1 MQQLNSMMSLPI
13 LTFHGL
19 SKHKESNKYVVTEED
34 FVVYLEYLAT
44 HNYKCILAEDYAT
57 SLLERMYKLPEKSV
71 MITFDDG
78 HATDYTIALPILKKY
93 NLKATFFITTD
104 FIGQDGYMNPQ
115 QIKVLAGS
123 GMSVQ
128 SHAKT
133 HLFLDELSDDEIKIE
148 LDESK
153 KKLEN
158 ILGKPVQY
166 ISMPGGRYNNRVCEI
181 ARQEN
186 YTVLFCSAPYYLK
199 KMDGINIVGRCM
211 IRYAH
216 RESNFHQVICPRRVE
231 QKKTQLF
238 YYLKYLL
245 KKGLGKRFYYLLW
258 KFYVKK

>member
-1 MQQLNSMMSLPI
+1 MIFPI
-13 LTFHGL
+13 LTFHSL

-34 FVVYLEYLAT
+34 FVVHLEYLET
-44 HNYKCILAEDYAT
+44 HNYNCILAEDYSI
-57 SLLERMYKLPEKSV
+57 SLLERTYKLPKKSV

-104 FIGQDGYMNPQ
+104 FIGQEGYLNPR

-123 GMSVQ
+123 GMSVH

-133 HLFLDELSDDEIKIE
+133 HSFLDELSDDQIKIE

-153 KKLEN
+153 KTIEN

-166 ISMPGGRYNNRVCEI
+166 ISMPGGRYNERVIEI
-181 ARQEN
+181 ARQLN
-186 YTVLFCSAPYYLK
+186 YTALFCSNPYYFK
-199 KMDGINIVGRCM
+199 KMDDINIVGRCM
-211 IRYAH
+211 IKYVH
-216 RESNFHQVICPRRVE
+216 TESNFHKVIRSRRVE
-231 QKKTQLF
+231 QKKAQLF
-238 YYLKYLL
+238 YYIKYLL

-258 KFYVKK
+258 KFHVKK